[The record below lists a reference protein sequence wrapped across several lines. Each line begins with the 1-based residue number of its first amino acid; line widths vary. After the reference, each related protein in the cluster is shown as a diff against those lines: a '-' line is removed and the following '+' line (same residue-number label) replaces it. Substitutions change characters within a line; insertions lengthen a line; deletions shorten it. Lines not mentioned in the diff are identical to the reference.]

1 MSESELRIQ
10 MVRFCKS
17 LYERGYMAGGA
28 GNVSVRVDGSTILA
42 TPTGSC
48 LGRLVADELSLVDNS
63 GMLISGKKPSKE
75 VKSHLALYKDPN
87 VHAVVHLHST
97 WTTRLSC
104 IADIDTNEI
113 IKPFTP
119 YFVMKI
125 GRIEMIPYYPP
136 GDDRL
141 AEALGKWAG
150 KRNAFLLQNHGPV
163 ITGSSLEVAMD
174 LMEEFEETAKL
185 VYLLKDEK
193 VRYLSENEIDYLRNK
208 EKTKQ

>member
-1 MSESELRIQ
+1 
-10 MVRFCKS
+10 
-17 LYERGYMAGGA
+17 
-28 GNVSVRVDGSTILA
+28 
-42 TPTGSC
+42 
-48 LGRLVADELSLVDNS
+48 
-63 GMLISGKKPSKE
+63 
-75 VKSHLALYKDPN
+75 
-87 VHAVVHLHST
+87 
-97 WTTRLSC
+97 
-104 IADIDTNEI
+104 
-113 IKPFTP
+113 
-119 YFVMKI
+119 
-125 GRIEMIPYYPP
+125 MIPYYPP

-193 VRYLSENEIDYLRNK
+193 VRYLSENEIDYLRNN

>member
-17 LYERGYMAGGA
+17 LYERGGYMAGGA

-75 VKSHLALYKDPN
+75 VKFHLALYKDPN

-113 IKPFTP
+113 IKLFTP

-136 GDDRL
+136 GGTIDWLKRL
-141 AEALGKWAG
+141 ANAG

-185 VYLLKDEK
+185 VYLLKDE
-193 VRYLSENEIDYLRNK
+193 R
-208 EKTKQ
+208 